1 MMMMMMIIIIII
13 IIIAVV
19 VVYNVENCKNI
30 NFECGSSNRY
40 MPKIP
45 IPPESPAKHKLY
57 SA

>member
-1 MMMMMMIIIIII
+1 MMMMIIIIII